1 MKGVD
6 ASKAFF
12 IVIVESDRGRER
24 DIKMGA
30 NEEQNVEA
38 AKCG

>member
-12 IVIVESDRGRER
+12 IVIVESDRGR
-24 DIKMGA
+24 A

-38 AKCG
+38 AKKCG